1 MLVVLQSRSNH
12 GAIICNY
19 RGTNMQILVAYRG
32 INQISKRKEV
42 TLMLH
47 GSIYAMIL
55 PKPPTDENRS

>member
-1 MLVVLQSRSNH
+1 
-12 GAIICNY
+12 
-19 RGTNMQILVAYRG
+19 MQILVAYRG